1 MGGKPKLKSSMKA
14 IQEALFS
21 LRPSAPKPLT
31 WACAQQSK
39 THSFR
44 EVYSSFNSI
53 YYTST
58 STSTSSL
65 CSPHIIEDEEED
77 AKNSAVDRTSTSASS
92 TAEDPPPP
100 LKDSVSKK
108 RFFFSP
114 CTTKSIM
121 DEARPASERKPDL
134 GVEEIE
140 VSEMGFG
147 KDTVLMAM
155 ASEDPY
161 LDFKASMEEMVEAHG
176 LREWSCLQELLHC
189 YLRLNDRRTHRAIVL
204 AFVDLLMTQFDKQ
217 GIHKEGLF
225 ALSPQFSV
233 CLDELG
239 GLNRRFE

>member
-1 MGGKPKLKSSMKA
+1 MG
-14 IQEALFS
+14 
-21 LRPSAPKPLT
+21 LRPTIQNPLL
-31 WACAQQSK
+31 Q
-39 THSFR
+39 R
-44 EVYSSFNSI
+44 GYSSFNSI

-58 STSTSSL
+58 SSSS

-77 AKNSAVDRTSTSASS
+77 TKNSAVDRTSTSASS

-100 LKDSVSKK
+100 PPPLKDSISKK

-121 DEARPASERKPDL
+121 DEARTASEGQPDL

-204 AFVDLLMTQFDKQ
+204 AFVDLLMSQFDKE